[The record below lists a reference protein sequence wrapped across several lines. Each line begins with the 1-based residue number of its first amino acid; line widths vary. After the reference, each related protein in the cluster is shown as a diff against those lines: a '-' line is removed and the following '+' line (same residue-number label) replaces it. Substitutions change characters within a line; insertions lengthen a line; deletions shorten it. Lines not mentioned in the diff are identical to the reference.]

1 MQHAQE
7 HMQALFVHGMGR
19 TPFSGWPMLRRLRAA
34 SIKTDSFGYLPAL
47 QEFEQI
53 STRLASRVS
62 ELARRGDYVL
72 IGHSLGGVLLR
83 SALASLPAETR
94 QPTRVFLLG
103 SPIRPARLARLLQH
117 NPLYQLLTGDCG
129 QLLASDARMD
139 SIAPVSAPSTGIF
152 GVRGIRPTRQFFGVE
167 ANDGVVS
174 VSEARADW
182 MSETIDAS
190 VMHSFLPGNQ
200 RVTEHILARIDGCL
214 KAACDD
220 LADRRPVWDA
230 LSDMFLDTDV
240 SLSREWRV
248 RVLAESPYSVD
259 DLERILVDEVYP
271 VCKYN
276 LLCVAGEWAGF
287 DLDWLEEQILRRLAS
302 RWRFLRATSIARLG
316 SGLPSEWR
324 LMKTAIAT
332 ARTTAG
338 RTI

>member
-1 MQHAQE
+1 
-7 HMQALFVHGMGR
+7 
-19 TPFSGWPMLRRLRAA
+19 MLRRLRAA
-34 SIKTDSFGYLPAL
+34 GVKTSSFGYIPAL
-47 QEFEQI
+47 QDFEQI

-103 SPIRPARLARLLQH
+103 SPIRPARLARLLRN
-117 NPLYQLLTGDCG
+117 NPLYRLLTGDCG
-129 QLLASDARMD
+129 QLLASDTRME
-139 SIAPVSAPSTGIF
+139 SIAPASAPSTGVF
-152 GVRGIRPTRQFFGVE
+152 GVRGIRPTLQFFGDE

-174 VSEARADW
+174 VSEAHAEW
-182 MSETIDAS
+182 MNETIDVP
-190 VMHSFLPGNQ
+190 VMHSFLPGDR
-200 RVTEHILARIDGCL
+200 RVTEHIRARIDGCL
-214 KAACDD
+214 KAAVDD

-230 LSDMFLDTDV
+230 LSDMFLDTDI

-276 LLCVAGEWAGF
+276 LLCVAGEWTGF

-302 RWRFLRATSIARLG
+302 RWRFLPATSIKRLG
-316 SGLPSEWR
+316 SGLPSEWS
-324 LMKTAIAT
+324 LMKTAIIAT
-332 ARTTAG
+332 RTTAG
-338 RTI
+338 RTN